1 MKKATLIL
9 RRPIFFFLLVSHFL
23 IAAENNINE
32 PLDKPDAR
40 RTIYKTID
48 GLSLYIYIYEPDH
61 FQQTDSRPAIVFF
74 HGGGWRNGTSTQF
87 DAHCRYLAQ
96 RGLVAMQAD
105 YRVMERHGVTPFEC
119 VSDAK
124 SAIRWVRQHADQLG
138 IDPNRIAAGGGSAGG
153 HLAAACATVPDL
165 EHGDDNLAIS
175 SKPNALVLFNP
186 VFDNGPDGYRYDLF
200 GERYTEISPMHNIHP
215 VTPPTIVFLGTE
227 DKNIP
232 VSTAQRYREKM
243 HAVGS
248 RCDLKLYEGQGHGFF
263 NLRKGGFDI
272 YAQTIEEMDDF
283 LISLGYLH
291 GEPDIQLLH
300 EVTYR

>member
-1 MKKATLIL
+1 MKKALLVL
-9 RRPIFFFLLVSHFL
+9 RYAIFFFLLVTYFL
-23 IAAENNINE
+23 SAAENKINE
-32 PLDKPDAR
+32 PLDKPNAGR
-40 RTIYKTID
+40 HIYKTID
-48 GLSLYIYIYEPDH
+48 GLALDIYIYEPKDH
-61 FQQTDSRPAIVFF
+61 QVTDSTPAIVFF
-74 HGGGWRNGTSTQF
+74 HGGGWRSGTSTQF

-105 YRVMERHGVTPFEC
+105 YRVMERDGVTPFEC

-124 SAIRWVRQHADQLG
+124 SAIRWVRQHAGQLG
-138 IDPNRIAAGGGSAGG
+138 IDANRIAAGGGSAGG
-153 HLAAACATVPDL
+153 HLAAACATVPGLDHSDEDL
-165 EHGDDNLAIS
+165 TIS

-186 VFDNGPDGYRYDLF
+186 VFDNGPEGYRYDLF
-200 GERYTEISPMHNIHP
+200 GERYSEISPMHNIKSG
-215 VTPPTIVFLGTE
+215 TPPTIVFLGTE

-232 VSTAQRYREKM
+232 VRTAQQYQERM

-272 YAQTIEEMDDF
+272 YAQTILEMDEF

-291 GEPDIQLLH
+291 GEPEIQLLH
-300 EVTYR
+300 E